1 MASLRELVASPALNG
16 LLSYV
21 ARPRADPVVEHVAL
35 IEDLRDVQGAGE
47 HAVALLTHG
56 ASEAAS
62 GYGLD
67 IALRVARSAGV
78 AALVLTSGDIA
89 GITPTS
95 GAVADRSGIALLAAR
110 PDLDI
115 AHLAVAIAREIQG
128 GADVAL
134 LRAHTAMRAVDAH
147 PPGGRPGAL
156 LERAASAYGVPL
168 ALVEREPTGPRAP
181 VLVDGRVERWVT
193 AAAQGGDLGLG
204 LDLVLH
210 VVAAREGEALARAR
224 REEEL
229 PIRSREDVLSEIL
242 ATSPEGRA
250 PLVRR
255 ARSLDLP
262 IDGWH
267 VAVRLE
273 FEALADRS
281 GAQEAYEARRAFA
294 RAMLQAL
301 RAGGGTWHSARAGMA
316 DLLVRMYRED
326 PGATAAGAE
335 ARAVDEALRRVHP
348 PLSAGLVHCGVG
360 SAYPGAAGLV
370 SSAGEAKA
378 AATSGRTS
386 GRANA
391 AVPFDSA
398 GLRRTL
404 VEWYASDTAQ
414 EAVTTVLA
422 PLAELGGVRAERL
435 IQTLHVYLDQRGS
448 LTRTAETLHMH
459 RNAVAYRVNQIFE
472 LLDVDQDNPD
482 DLLLLQLACRAREL
496 A

>member
-1 MASLRELVASPALNG
+1 VASLRELVASPALNG

-21 ARPRADPVVEHVAL
+21 ARPRVDPAVDRVAL
-35 IEDLRDVQGAGE
+35 VEDLRDVQRAGE
-47 HAVALLTHG
+47 HAVALLTRD
-56 ASEAAS
+56 ASEGAS

-67 IALRVARSAGV
+67 IALRLGRSAGV
-78 AALVLTSGDIA
+78 AALVLTGGDISA
-89 GITPTS
+89 VTPTS

-110 PDLDI
+110 PDGDI
-115 AHLAVAIAREIQG
+115 AQLAVAIAREIQG
-128 GADVAL
+128 DADVAL
-134 LRAHTAMRAVDAH
+134 LRAHTAMRAVEAH
-147 PPGGRPGAL
+147 PPGSRPGSL
-156 LERAASAYGVPL
+156 LERAGMAYGV
-168 ALVEREPTGPRAP
+168 ALTLVDQEPARPRAP
-181 VLVDGRVERWVT
+181 VRVDGRVERWVT
-193 AAAQGGDLGLG
+193 APRQDGDLGLG
-204 LDLVLH
+204 LELVLH
-210 VVAAREGEALARAR
+210 VVAAREADALAHAR

-229 PIRSREDVLSEIL
+229 PIRSAEEVLSEIL
-242 ATSPEGRA
+242 ASSPESRA

-255 ARSLDLP
+255 ARSLGIP

-273 FEALADRS
+273 FEALGGRT
-281 GAQEAYEARRAFA
+281 GVQEAYEARRAFA

-301 RAGGGTWHSARAGMA
+301 RGGGGTWHSARAGMA
-316 DLLVRMYRED
+316 DLLVRMHRED
-326 PGATAAGAE
+326 PGAAAAGEE
-335 ARAVDEALRRVHP
+335 ARAVDAALHHVRS
-348 PLSAGLVHCGVG
+348 PLTAGLVHCGVG
-360 SAYPGAAGLV
+360 SAYPGAAGLL

-378 AATSGRTS
+378 AATTGRTS

-422 PLAELGGVRAERL
+422 PLAELGGARSERL
-435 IQTLHVYLDQRGS
+435 IQTLHVYLDHRGS
-448 LTRTAETLHMH
+448 LTRTAEMLHMH
-459 RNAVAYRVNQIFE
+459 RNAVAYRINQIFE

-482 DLLLLQLACRAREL
+482 DMLLLQLACRAREL